1 MSSMSNKHKYN
12 SIYTHTKR
20 KNYDCVNPNIWIG
33 IHYHQ
38 QQQQQQQERRH
49 RPQQQ
54 QHPSKLLGS
63 VIEFMYSFTSS
74 SSSLLGKVNRHDN
87 KEKEDSSHEVK
98 YLLRTQFI
106 V

>member
-1 MSSMSNKHKYN
+1 MSSMSNSHKYN
-12 SIYTHTKR
+12 SIYTHIKL

-38 QQQQQQQERRH
+38 QHQQQQQERRL

-54 QHPSKLLGS
+54 QQQPSKLLWS
-63 VIEFMYSFTSS
+63 VIEFMQSFTSS

-87 KEKEDSSHEVK
+87 K
-98 YLLRTQFI
+98 
-106 V
+106 